1 MADTE
6 PKLSR
11 RDFLKLSG
19 LALGGLAFSPQIKRL
34 EIASK
39 EVRLDELG
47 LEDYQEVFR
56 EGQKIKNTFGVN
68 PPIFS
73 DVYEILD
80 YAASNNLDH
89 NAEPVQLLRDGWGT
103 HEARMIPDVE
113 RHVNDIKIE
122 IDSNQVKDNEADVRN
137 FLLLAA
143 KSYPVHVLALP
154 NKVVIV
160 PGGGL
165 SAGSY
170 IAFTTRLDPE
180 QSAVSFI
187 HEATHELDNHA
198 WKNIKE
204 YVDRKKFAN
213 YVATYY
219 GCIND
224 FTQNYLGMTED
235 QVVEYPI
242 ASIYGFDTSNATN
255 FDCSRDFT
263 NQINEWAKKLG
274 INDISVPTNDLNGI
288 SSSWTLFL
296 HRVGNKLLQ
305 SRNAPLIS
313 EETLEEIRQVLT
325 YGFDMP
331 DYNLHFEG
339 LLGAVGH
346 YLVGPVQSR
355 WGGLPS
361 SERQTESNF
370 MIQNDLLLQRVRFN
384 SFSALPYNTTFSQIR
399 ESFGLSTDHPVEVE
413 QEKKALVEQEKKALR
428 RLAVIGVCTAVGT
441 NITFNKIAK
450 VATESRQGAK
460 DKKGRLEQFDGGV
473 KESIGKFDL
482 LQLLDDN
489 GQVVENLPDGN
500 KLSLKEVSKDT
511 PFLMHLMEPTF
522 LVFTDIN
529 GKDSII
535 VFSSLGQTRVY
546 DHYDSD
552 LKPKNQIG
560 LLVFGPLFNRDE
572 GGVKVARAVNKN
584 YFIQGNSGITYSNP
598 EGVPWNFKNGSLDL
612 YISKQNFSVKMP
624 WSKDGNVTKVRMGR
638 VTRN

>member
-68 PPIFS
+68 PPILR

-80 YAASNNLDH
+80 YAASNNFDH

-170 IAFTTRLDPE
+170 ITFTTRLDPE
-180 QSAVSFI
+180 QSATSFI

-198 WKNIKE
+198 WKNVKE
-204 YVDRKKFAN
+204 YADRKKFAN

-219 GCIND
+219 RCIND
-224 FTQNYLGMTED
+224 FTQSYLRMTES
-235 QVVEYPI
+235 QMVEYPI
-242 ASIYGFDTSNATN
+242 AGIYRYDANKAAN

-263 NQINEWAKKLG
+263 NQINEWAKRLG
-274 INDISVPTNDLNGI
+274 ISDISVSTNDLGGI
-288 SSSWTLFL
+288 SRSWTLFL

-305 SRNAPLIS
+305 PGNNFSIS
-313 EETLEEIRQVLT
+313 EETLEKMRQIFRD
-325 YGFDMP
+325 GFDMP

-339 LLGAVGH
+339 LLSGVGH

-355 WGGLPS
+355 WSGLPS
-361 SERQTESNF
+361 EERQIESNF
-370 MIQNDLLLQRVRFN
+370 MMQNDLFLQRTRLN
-384 SFSALPYNTTFSQIR
+384 SFSTLPYSATFSEIR
-399 ESFGLSTDHPVEVE
+399 ESFGLPANHPVG
-413 QEKKALVEQEKKALR
+413 QKIKDLR
-428 RLAVIGVCTAVGT
+428 KMLITGICTAVGT
-441 NITFNKIAK
+441 NIIFNKIAK
-450 VATESRQGAK
+450 GVTESRQSAK
-460 DKKGRLEQFDGGV
+460 DKKERLEQFDGGV

-489 GQVVENLPDGN
+489 GQVVENLSDSN

-552 LKPKNQIG
+552 SKPKNQIG

-598 EGVPWNFKNGSLDL
+598 GGVPWNFKNGSLDL
-612 YISKQNFSVKMP
+612 YIGKQNFSVKMP

-638 VTRN
+638 VTRS